1 MQNKMVSIILP
12 VFNAERFLPQCLDS
26 ILSQTYQEWE
36 LIAVDDGSKDG
47 SIEILKSY
55 ENRDNRIHI
64 ISKENEGVSIA
75 RNVALEQTH
84 GDYIYFVDS
93 DDIVMPEALMILVE
107 AMESS
112 HATFVKSDFLPID
125 EQGKQVFVNKKQVIR
140 RRYDGKVM
148 DSEKFFKKILMKE
161 YFLWTCLFRK
171 DIIVKNHIQFIPHCR
186 LMEDA
191 AFVVDY
197 LLYSDR
203 NVYKDACVY
212 GYRKYEGTVSAVNK
226 DYTEDM
232 MLIKKHL
239 LEFPKSYNHISLFKN
254 INNYLDEKDVSAIT
268 KLKIRMAQFIDRV
281 RIVCLYNV
289 CKYIKK

>member
-1 MQNKMVSIILP
+1 MVSIILP

-26 ILSQTYQEWE
+26 ILRQTYQEWD

-47 SIEILKSY
+47 SMEILKSY
-55 ENRDNRIHI
+55 EKRDNRIHI
-64 ISKENEGVSIA
+64 ISKKNEGVSIA
-75 RNVALEQTH
+75 RNIALEHAH

-93 DDIVMPEALMILVE
+93 DDIVMSEALMILVK
-107 AMESS
+107 AMESNKT
-112 HATFVKSDFLPID
+112 TFVKSDFLPID
-125 EQGKQVFVNKKQVIR
+125 EQGKQVFINKKQVIR

-171 DIIVKNHIQFIPHCR
+171 DIIEKYHILFIPHCR

-191 AFVVDY
+191 AFVADY

-232 MLIKKHL
+232 MLIKRHL
-239 LEFPKSYNHISLFKN
+239 LEFPKSELHINLLKMIASK
-254 INNYLDEKDVSAIT
+254 LDENTSSTIKKKMTAIYHY
-268 KLKIRMAQFIDRV
+268 MERV
-281 RIVCLYNV
+281 RFAFMY
-289 CKYIKK
+289 YIYK

>member
-12 VFNAERFLPQCLDS
+12 VFNAERFLSQCLDS
-26 ILSQTYQEWE
+26 ILRQTYQDWE
-36 LIAVDDGSKDG
+36 LIAVVDGSKDG
-47 SIEILKSY
+47 SMEILKSY
-55 ENRDNRIHI
+55 EKRDNRIHI
-64 ISKENEGVSIA
+64 ISKKNEGVSIA
-75 RNVALEQTH
+75 RNIALKHAH

-93 DDIVMPEALMILVE
+93 DDIVMSEALMILIK
-107 AMESS
+107 AMKSNKT
-112 HATFVKSDFLPID
+112 TFVKSDFLPID
-125 EQGKQVFVNKKQVIR
+125 EQGKQVFINKKQVIR

-171 DIIVKNHIQFIPHCR
+171 DIIEKYHILFIPHCR

-232 MLIKKHL
+232 MLIKRHL
-239 LEFPKSYNHISLFKN
+239 LEFPKSELHINLLKMIASK
-254 INNYLDEKDVSAIT
+254 LDENTSSTIKKKMTAIYHY
-268 KLKIRMAQFIDRV
+268 MERV
-281 RIVCLYNV
+281 RFAFMY
-289 CKYIKK
+289 YIYK

>member
-12 VFNAERFLPQCLDS
+12 VFNAERFLSQCLDS
-26 ILSQTYQEWE
+26 ILRQTYQDWE

-55 ENRDNRIHI
+55 EKRDNRIHI

-75 RNVALEQTH
+75 RNIALEHAH

-93 DDIVMPEALMILVE
+93 DDIVMPEALMILVK
-107 AMESS
+107 AMDNNK
-112 HATFVKSDFLPID
+112 ATFVKSDFLPID
-125 EQGKQVFVNKKQVIR
+125 EQGKQVFINKKQVIR
-140 RRYDGKVM
+140 RCYDGKVM

-161 YFLWTCLFRK
+161 YFLWTCLFQK
-171 DIIVKNHIQFIPHCR
+171 NIIVKNHIQFIPHCR

-203 NVYKDACVY
+203 NVYKDACIY

-232 MLIKKHL
+232 MLIKRHL
-239 LEFPKSYNHISLFKN
+239 LEFPKSELHINLLKMMASK
-254 INNYLDEKDVSAIT
+254 LDENTSST
-268 KLKIRMAQFIDRV
+268 
-281 RIVCLYNV
+281 
-289 CKYIKK
+289 IKKKMTAV

>member
-1 MQNKMVSIILP
+1 MVSIILP

>member
-1 MQNKMVSIILP
+1 MVSIILP

-148 DSEKFFKKILMKE
+148 DSENFFKKILMKE
-161 YFLWTCLFRK
+161 YFL
-171 DIIVKNHIQFIPHCR
+171 
-186 LMEDA
+186 
-191 AFVVDY
+191 
-197 LLYSDR
+197 
-203 NVYKDACVY
+203 
-212 GYRKYEGTVSAVNK
+212 
-226 DYTEDM
+226 
-232 MLIKKHL
+232 
-239 LEFPKSYNHISLFKN
+239 
-254 INNYLDEKDVSAIT
+254 
-268 KLKIRMAQFIDRV
+268 
-281 RIVCLYNV
+281 
-289 CKYIKK
+289 

>member
-1 MQNKMVSIILP
+1 MVSIILP
-12 VFNAERFLPQCLDS
+12 VFNAERFLSQCLDS
-26 ILSQTYQEWE
+26 ILRQTYQDWE

-47 SIEILKSY
+47 SMEILKSY
-55 ENRDNRIHI
+55 EKREHRIHI

-75 RNVALEQTH
+75 RNIALKHAH

-93 DDIVMPEALMILVE
+93 DDIVMPEGLMILVK
-107 AMESS
+107 AMDSNK
-112 HATFVKSDFLPID
+112 ATFVKSDFLPID
-125 EQGKQVFVNKKQVIR
+125 EQGKQVFINKKQVIC
-140 RRYDGKVM
+140 RRYDGQVM
-148 DSEKFFKKILMKE
+148 ESEKFFKKILMKE

-171 DIIVKNHIQFIPHCR
+171 EIIEKNHIQFIPHCR

-203 NVYKDACVY
+203 NVYKDACIY

-232 MLIKKHL
+232 MLIKRHL
-239 LEFPKSYNHISLFKN
+239 LEFPKSELHINLLKMMASK
-254 INNYLDEKDVSAIT
+254 LDENTSST
-268 KLKIRMAQFIDRV
+268 
-281 RIVCLYNV
+281 
-289 CKYIKK
+289 IKKKMTAIYHYIERARFAFMYYIYK

>member
-12 VFNAERFLPQCLDS
+12 VFNAERFLSQCLDS
-26 ILSQTYQEWE
+26 ILRQTYLDWE

-47 SIEILKSY
+47 SMEILKSY
-55 ENRDNRIHI
+55 EQRDNRIHI

-75 RNVALEQTH
+75 RNIALEHAH

-93 DDIVMPEALMILVE
+93 DDIVMPEALMILVK

-112 HATFVKSDFLPID
+112 KTTFVKSDFLPID
-125 EQGKQVFVNKKQVIR
+125 EQGKQVFINKKQVIR

-148 DSEKFFKKILMKE
+148 DSDKFFKRILMKE
-161 YFLWTCLFRK
+161 YFLWTCLFQK
-171 DIIVKNHIQFIPHCR
+171 DIIIKNHIQFIPHCR

-191 AFVVDY
+191 AFVADY

-226 DYTEDM
+226 DYTGDM

-239 LEFPKSYNHISLFKN
+239 LEFPNSELHINLLKMMVSK
-254 INNYLDEKDVSAIT
+254 LDENTSPTIKKKMTAIYHY
-268 KLKIRMAQFIDRV
+268 IERV
-281 RIVCLYNV
+281 RLAFMY
-289 CKYIKK
+289 YIYK

>member
-1 MQNKMVSIILP
+1 MVSIILP
-12 VFNAERFLPQCLDS
+12 VFNAERFLSQCLDS
-26 ILSQTYQEWE
+26 ILRQTYQDWE

-47 SIEILKSY
+47 SMEILKSY
-55 ENRDNRIHI
+55 EKRDLRIHI
-64 ISKENEGVSIA
+64 ISKKNEGVSIA
-75 RNVALEQTH
+75 RNIALEHAH
-84 GDYIYFVDS
+84 GDYVYFVDS
-93 DDIVMPEALMILVE
+93 DDIVMPEALMILVK

-112 HATFVKSDFLPID
+112 KTTFVKSDFLPID
-125 EQGKQVFVNKKQVIR
+125 EQGKQVFINKKQVIR

-171 DIIVKNHIQFIPHCR
+171 DIIVKNHILFIPHCR

-191 AFVVDY
+191 AFVADY

-203 NVYKDACVY
+203 NIYKDACVY
-212 GYRKYEGTVSAVNK
+212 GYRKYEGSVSAVNK

-239 LEFPKSYNHISLFKN
+239 LEFPKSELHINLLKMMASK
-254 INNYLDEKDVSAIT
+254 LDENTSSTIKKKMTAIYHY
-268 KLKIRMAQFIDRV
+268 IERV
-281 RIVCLYNV
+281 RFAFMY
-289 CKYIKK
+289 YIYK

>member
-26 ILSQTYQEWE
+26 ILSQTYLEWE

-55 ENRDNRIHI
+55 ERRDDRIHI

-93 DDIVMPEALMILVE
+93 DDVVMPEALMILVK
-107 AMESS
+107 AMDSS

-125 EQGKQVFVNKKQVIR
+125 EQGKQVFINKKQVIR

-148 DSEKFFKKILMKE
+148 NSEKFYKKILME
-161 YFLWTCLFRK
+161 ENFLWTCLFRK

-197 LLYSDR
+197 LLYSDK

-212 GYRKYEGTVSAVNK
+212 GYRKYEGTVSAINK

-232 MLIKKHL
+232 LLIKKHIKQY
-239 LEFPKSYNHISLFKN
+239 PKSYNHISLFKN
-254 INNYLDEKDVSAIT
+254 INNYLDEKDASFIT
-268 KLKIRMAQFIDRV
+268 RLNFRMTQFIERV

-289 CKYIKK
+289 CKYIKR

>member
-1 MQNKMVSIILP
+1 MVSIILP

-26 ILSQTYQEWE
+26 ILSQTYQAWE

-55 ENRDNRIHI
+55 KKRDNRIHI

-93 DDIVMPEALMILVE
+93 DDIVMPEALMILVK
-107 AMESS
+107 AMDSNK
-112 HATFVKSDFLPID
+112 ATFVKSDFLPID
-125 EQGKQVFVNKKQVIR
+125 EQGKQVFINKKQVIR

-148 DSEKFFKKILMKE
+148 ESGKFFKKILMKE

-171 DIIVKNHIQFIPHCR
+171 EIIEKHHILFIPHCR

-203 NVYKDACVY
+203 NVYKNACVY
-212 GYRKYEGTVSAVNK
+212 GYRKYDGTVSAVNK

-232 MLIKKHL
+232 MLIKKHIKQYS
-239 LEFPKSYNHISLFKN
+239 KSYNHISLFKN
-254 INNYLDEKDVSAIT
+254 INNYLDEKDASFIT
-268 KLKIRMAQFIDRV
+268 RLKFRMAQFIDRV

-289 CKYIKK
+289 CKYI

>member
-1 MQNKMVSIILP
+1 MVSIILP

-26 ILSQTYQEWE
+26 ILRQTYQNWE

-47 SIEILKSY
+47 SMEILKSY
-55 ENRDNRIHI
+55 EKRDNRIHI

-75 RNVALEQTH
+75 RNIALEHAH

-93 DDIVMPEALMILVE
+93 DDIVMPEGLMILVK
-107 AMESS
+107 AMESNKT
-112 HATFVKSDFLPID
+112 TFIKSDFLPID
-125 EQGKQVFVNKKQVIR
+125 EQGKHVFINKKQVIR

-171 DIIVKNHIQFIPHCR
+171 EIIEKYHILFIPYCR

-203 NVYKDACVY
+203 NVYKDACIY
-212 GYRKYEGTVSAVNK
+212 GYRKYEGTVSAANK

-239 LEFPKSYNHISLFKN
+239 LEFPKSELHINLLKMIASK
-254 INNYLDEKDVSAIT
+254 LDENTSSTIKKKMTAIYHY
-268 KLKIRMAQFIDRV
+268 IERV
-281 RIVCLYNV
+281 RFAFMY
-289 CKYIKK
+289 YIYK

>member
-26 ILSQTYQEWE
+26 ILRQTYQEWE

-93 DDIVMPEALMILVE
+93 DDIVMPEALMILVK
-107 AMESS
+107 AMDSS

-125 EQGKQVFVNKKQVIR
+125 EQGKQVFINKKQVIR

-161 YFLWTCLFRK
+161 YFLWTCLFQK

-191 AFVVDY
+191 AFVADY
-197 LLYSDR
+197 LFYSDR
-203 NVYKDACVY
+203 NVYKDACIY

-254 INNYLDEKDVSAIT
+254 IDNYLDEKDASFIT
-268 KLKIRMAQFIDRV
+268 RLKIKMAQFIDRV

-289 CKYIKK
+289 CKYI

>member
-1 MQNKMVSIILP
+1 MVSIILP
-12 VFNAERFLPQCLDS
+12 VFNAERFLSQCLDS
-26 ILSQTYQEWE
+26 ILRQTYQEWE

-55 ENRDNRIHI
+55 EKRDNRIHI

-93 DDIVMPEALMILVE
+93 DDIVMHEALMILVK
-107 AMESS
+107 AMDSS
-112 HATFVKSDFLPID
+112 NATFVKSDFLPID
-125 EQGKQVFVNKKQVIR
+125 EQGKQVFINKKQVIR
-140 RRYDGKVM
+140 RRYDGRVM

-161 YFLWTCLFRK
+161 YFLWTCLFQK

-191 AFVVDY
+191 AFVADY

-232 MLIKKHL
+232 NLIKKHIKQY
-239 LEFPKSYNHISLFKN
+239 PKSYNHIFLLKN
-254 INNYLDEKDVSAIT
+254 INNYLDEKDAPFIT
-268 KLKIRMAQFIDRV
+268 RLKIKMAQFIDRV

-289 CKYIKK
+289 CKYI

>member
-26 ILSQTYQEWE
+26 ILRQTYQEWD

-47 SIEILKSY
+47 SMEILKSY
-55 ENRDNRIHI
+55 EKRDNRIHI
-64 ISKENEGVSIA
+64 ISKKNEGVSIA
-75 RNVALEQTH
+75 RNIALEHAH

-93 DDIVMPEALMILVE
+93 DDIVMSEALMILVK
-107 AMESS
+107 AMESNKT
-112 HATFVKSDFLPID
+112 TFVKSDFLPID
-125 EQGKQVFVNKKQVIR
+125 EQGKQVFINKKQVIR

-161 YFLWTCLFRK
+161 YFLWTCLFQK

-232 MLIKKHL
+232 MLIKRHL
-239 LEFPKSYNHISLFKN
+239 LEFPKSELHINLLKMIASK
-254 INNYLDEKDVSAIT
+254 LDENTSSTIKKKMTAIYHY
-268 KLKIRMAQFIDRV
+268 MERV
-281 RIVCLYNV
+281 RFAFMY
-289 CKYIKK
+289 YIYK

>member
-1 MQNKMVSIILP
+1 MVSIILP
-12 VFNAERFLPQCLDS
+12 VFNAERFLSQCLDS
-26 ILSQTYQEWE
+26 ILRQTYQDWE

-47 SIEILKSY
+47 SMEILKSY
-55 ENRDNRIHI
+55 EQRDNRIHI

-75 RNVALEQTH
+75 RNIALEHAH

-93 DDIVMPEALMILVE
+93 DDIVIPEALMILVK

-112 HATFVKSDFLPID
+112 KTTFVKSDFLPID
-125 EQGKQVFVNKKQVIR
+125 EQGKQVFINKKQVIR

-148 DSEKFFKKILMKE
+148 DSDKFFKRILMKE
-161 YFLWTCLFRK
+161 YFLWTCLFQK
-171 DIIVKNHIQFIPHCR
+171 DIIIKNHIQFIPHCR

-191 AFVVDY
+191 AFVADY

-239 LEFPKSYNHISLFKN
+239 LEFPNSELHINLLKMMAN
-254 INNYLDEKDVSAIT
+254 KLDENTSSTIKKKMTAIYHY
-268 KLKIRMAQFIDRV
+268 IERV
-281 RIVCLYNV
+281 RLAFMY
-289 CKYIKK
+289 YIYK

>member
-1 MQNKMVSIILP
+1 MVSIILP
-12 VFNAERFLPQCLDS
+12 VFNAERFLSQCLDS
-26 ILSQTYQEWE
+26 ILRQTYQDWE

-47 SIEILKSY
+47 SMEMLKSY
-55 ENRDNRIHI
+55 EKRDHRIHI
-64 ISKENEGVSIA
+64 ISKKNEGVSIA
-75 RNVALEQTH
+75 RNVALEHAH

-93 DDIVMPEALMILVE
+93 DDVVMPEALMILVKE
-107 AMESS
+107 MESS
-112 HATFVKSDFLPID
+112 KATFVKSDFLPID
-125 EQGKQVFVNKKQVIR
+125 EQGKQVFINKKQVIR

-161 YFLWTCLFRK
+161 YFLWTCLFQK
-171 DIIVKNHIQFIPHCR
+171 DIIVKNHIQFIPLCR

-191 AFVVDY
+191 AFVADY

-239 LEFPKSYNHISLFKN
+239 LEFPNSELHINLLKMMVSK
-254 INNYLDEKDVSAIT
+254 LDENTSSTIKKKMTAISHY
-268 KLKIRMAQFIDRV
+268 IERV
-281 RIVCLYNV
+281 RFAFMY
-289 CKYIKK
+289 YIYK

>member
-12 VFNAERFLPQCLDS
+12 VFNAERFLSQCLDS
-26 ILSQTYQEWE
+26 ILRQTYQDWE

-55 ENRDNRIHI
+55 EKRDNRIHI
-64 ISKENEGVSIA
+64 ISKKNEGVSIA
-75 RNVALEQTH
+75 RNIALKHAH

-93 DDIVMPEALMILVE
+93 DDIVMPEALMILVK
-107 AMESS
+107 AMDSNK
-112 HATFVKSDFLPID
+112 ATFVKSDFLPID
-125 EQGKQVFVNKKQVIR
+125 EQGKQVFINKKQVIR

-161 YFLWTCLFRK
+161 CFLWTCLFRK
-171 DIIVKNHIQFIPHCR
+171 EIIEKYHILFIPHCR

-203 NVYKDACVY
+203 NVYKDACIY

-232 MLIKKHL
+232 MLIKRHL

-254 INNYLDEKDVSAIT
+254 INNYQNERDASFIT
-268 KLKIRMAQFIDRV
+268 RLKIEMAQFIDRV

-289 CKYIKK
+289 CKYI

>member
-1 MQNKMVSIILP
+1 MVSIILP
-12 VFNAERFLPQCLDS
+12 LFNAERFLPQCLDS
-26 ILSQTYQEWE
+26 ILRQTYQEWD

-47 SIEILKSY
+47 SMEILKSY
-55 ENRDNRIHI
+55 EKRDNRIHI
-64 ISKENEGVSIA
+64 ISKKNEGVSIA
-75 RNVALEQTH
+75 RNIALEHAH

-93 DDIVMPEALMILVE
+93 DDIVMPEGLMILVK
-107 AMESS
+107 AMESNKT
-112 HATFVKSDFLPID
+112 TFVKSDFLPID
-125 EQGKQVFVNKKQVIR
+125 EQGKQVFINKKQVIR

-171 DIIVKNHIQFIPHCR
+171 DIIEKYHILFIPHCR

-232 MLIKKHL
+232 MLIKRHL
-239 LEFPKSYNHISLFKN
+239 LEFPKSELHINLLKMIASK
-254 INNYLDEKDVSAIT
+254 LDENTSSTIKKKMTAIYHY
-268 KLKIRMAQFIDRV
+268 MERV
-281 RIVCLYNV
+281 RFAFMY
-289 CKYIKK
+289 YIYK

>member
-1 MQNKMVSIILP
+1 MVSIILP
-12 VFNAERFLPQCLDS
+12 VFNAERFLSQCLDS
-26 ILSQTYQEWE
+26 ILRQTYQEWE

-55 ENRDNRIHI
+55 EKRDNRIHI

-93 DDIVMPEALMILVE
+93 DDIVMHEALMILVK
-107 AMESS
+107 AMDSS
-112 HATFVKSDFLPID
+112 NATFVKSDFLPID
-125 EQGKQVFVNKKQVIR
+125 EQGKQVFINKKQVIR
-140 RRYDGKVM
+140 RRYDGRVM

-161 YFLWTCLFRK
+161 YFLWTCLFQK

-191 AFVVDY
+191 AFVADY

-232 MLIKKHL
+232 NLIKKHIKQY
-239 LEFPKSYNHISLFKN
+239 PKSYNHIFLLKN
-254 INNYLDEKDVSAIT
+254 INNYLDEMDAPFIT
-268 KLKIRMAQFIDRV
+268 RLKIKMAQFIDRV

-289 CKYIKK
+289 CKYI

>member
-1 MQNKMVSIILP
+1 MVSIILP
-12 VFNAERFLPQCLDS
+12 VFNAEGFLPQCLDS
-26 ILSQTYQEWE
+26 ILRQTYQNWE

-55 ENRDNRIHI
+55 EKRDNRIHI

-75 RNVALEQTH
+75 RNIALEHAH

-93 DDIVMPEALMILVE
+93 DDIVMPEGLMILVK
-107 AMESS
+107 AMESNKT
-112 HATFVKSDFLPID
+112 TFIKSDFLPID
-125 EQGKQVFVNKKQVIR
+125 EQGKQVFINKKQVIR

-171 DIIVKNHIQFIPHCR
+171 EIIEKNHIQFIPHCR

-212 GYRKYEGTVSAVNK
+212 GYRKYEGTLSAVNK

-232 MLIKKHL
+232 MLIKRHL
-239 LEFPKSYNHISLFKN
+239 LEFPKSELHINLLKMIASK
-254 INNYLDEKDVSAIT
+254 LDENTSST
-268 KLKIRMAQFIDRV
+268 
-281 RIVCLYNV
+281 
-289 CKYIKK
+289 IKKKMTAIYHYIERARFAFMYYIYK

>member
-1 MQNKMVSIILP
+1 MVSIILP

-26 ILSQTYQEWE
+26 ILRQTYQEWD

-47 SIEILKSY
+47 SMEILKSY
-55 ENRDNRIHI
+55 EKRDNRIHI
-64 ISKENEGVSIA
+64 ISKKNEGVSIA
-75 RNVALEQTH
+75 RNIALKHAH

-93 DDIVMPEALMILVE
+93 DDIVMSEALMILVK
-107 AMESS
+107 AMESNKT
-112 HATFVKSDFLPID
+112 TFVKSDFLPID
-125 EQGKQVFVNKKQVIR
+125 EQGKQVFINKKQVIR

-171 DIIVKNHIQFIPHCR
+171 DIIEKYHILFIPHCR

-232 MLIKKHL
+232 MLIKRHL
-239 LEFPKSYNHISLFKN
+239 LEFPKSELHINLLKMIASK
-254 INNYLDEKDVSAIT
+254 LDENTSSTIKKKMTAIYHY
-268 KLKIRMAQFIDRV
+268 MERV
-281 RIVCLYNV
+281 RFAFMY
-289 CKYIKK
+289 YIYK

>member
-1 MQNKMVSIILP
+1 M
-12 VFNAERFLPQCLDS
+12 
-26 ILSQTYQEWE
+26 
-36 LIAVDDGSKDG
+36 
-47 SIEILKSY
+47 EILKSY
-55 ENRDNRIHI
+55 EKRDHRIHI

-93 DDIVMPEALMILVE
+93 DDIVMPEGLMILVK

-112 HATFVKSDFLPID
+112 KATFAKSDFLPID
-125 EQGKQVFVNKKQVIR
+125 EQGKQVFINKKQVIR

-171 DIIVKNHIQFIPHCR
+171 DIIVKNHILFIPHCR

-191 AFVVDY
+191 AFVADY

-232 MLIKKHL
+232 MLIKKQ
-239 LEFPKSYNHISLFKN
+239 F
-254 INNYLDEKDVSAIT
+254 VGIT
-268 KLKIRMAQFIDRV
+268 RLRAAY
-281 RIVCLYNV
+281 RIIENDS
-289 CKYIKK
+289 K

>member
-12 VFNAERFLPQCLDS
+12 VFNAERFLSQCLDS
-26 ILSQTYQEWE
+26 ILRQTYQDWE

-55 ENRDNRIHI
+55 GKRDSRIHI

-75 RNVALEQTH
+75 RNVALEQTY

-93 DDIVMPEALMILVE
+93 DDIVMPEALTILVK

-125 EQGKQVFVNKKQVIR
+125 EQGKQVFINKKQIIR

-148 DSEKFFKKILMKE
+148 NSEKFYKKILME
-161 YFLWTCLFRK
+161 ENFLWTCLFRK

-197 LLYSDR
+197 LLYSDK

-212 GYRKYEGTVSAVNK
+212 GYRKYEGTVSAINK

-232 MLIKKHL
+232 LLIKKHIKQY
-239 LEFPKSYNHISLFKN
+239 PKSYNHISLFKN
-254 INNYLDEKDVSAIT
+254 INNYLDEKDASFIT
-268 KLKIRMAQFIDRV
+268 RLNFRMTQFIERV

-289 CKYIKK
+289 CKYIKR

>member
-1 MQNKMVSIILP
+1 MVSIILP
-12 VFNAERFLPQCLDS
+12 VFNAERFLSQCLDS
-26 ILSQTYQEWE
+26 ILRQTYQEWE

-55 ENRDNRIHI
+55 EKRDNRIHI

-93 DDIVMPEALMILVE
+93 DDIVMPEALMILVKS
-107 AMESS
+107 MDSS
-112 HATFVKSDFLPID
+112 NATFVKSDFLPID
-125 EQGKQVFVNKKQVIR
+125 EQGKQVFINKKQVIR

-161 YFLWTCLFRK
+161 YFLWICLFQK

-203 NVYKDACVY
+203 NVYKDACIY

-239 LEFPKSYNHISLFKN
+239 LELPKSYNHISLFKN
-254 INNYLDEKDVSAIT
+254 INNYLDEKDASAIT

-289 CKYIKK
+289 CKYI

>member
-1 MQNKMVSIILP
+1 MVSIILP

-26 ILSQTYQEWE
+26 ILRQTYQNWE

-55 ENRDNRIHI
+55 EKRDNRIHI

-75 RNVALEQTH
+75 RNIALEHAH

-93 DDIVMPEALMILVE
+93 DDIVMPEGLMILVK
-107 AMESS
+107 AMESNKT
-112 HATFVKSDFLPID
+112 TFIKSDFLPID
-125 EQGKQVFVNKKQVIR
+125 EQGKQVFINKKQVIR

-171 DIIVKNHIQFIPHCR
+171 EIIEKYHIQFIPYCR

-203 NVYKDACVY
+203 NVYKDACIY
-212 GYRKYEGTVSAVNK
+212 GYRKYEGTVSAANK

-239 LEFPKSYNHISLFKN
+239 LEFPKSELHINLLKMIASK
-254 INNYLDEKDVSAIT
+254 LDENTSST
-268 KLKIRMAQFIDRV
+268 
-281 RIVCLYNV
+281 
-289 CKYIKK
+289 IKKKMTAIYHYIERARFAFMYYIYK

>member
-1 MQNKMVSIILP
+1 MQNKMVSVILP
-12 VFNAERFLPQCLDS
+12 VFNAEKFLAQCLDS

-55 ENRDNRIHI
+55 EKRDNRIHI

-75 RNVALEQTH
+75 RNVALGQTH

-93 DDIVMPEALMILVE
+93 DDIVMPEALMILVK

-125 EQGKQVFVNKKQVIR
+125 EHGKQVFINKKQVIR

-148 DSEKFFKKILMKE
+148 NSEKFFKKILMKE
-161 YFLWTCLFRK
+161 YFLWTCLFQK

-191 AFVVDY
+191 AFMADY

-232 MLIKKHL
+232 MLIKKHIKQY
-239 LEFPKSYNHISLFKN
+239 PKSYNHISLFKN
-254 INNYLDEKDVSAIT
+254 INNYLDEKDASFIT
-268 KLKIRMAQFIDRV
+268 RLKIRITQFIDRV

-289 CKYIKK
+289 CKYI

>member
-1 MQNKMVSIILP
+1 MVSIILP
-12 VFNAERFLPQCLDS
+12 VFNAERFLSQCLDS
-26 ILSQTYQEWE
+26 ILWQTYQDWE

-55 ENRDNRIHI
+55 EKRDNRIHI
-64 ISKENEGVSIA
+64 ISKKNEGVSIA
-75 RNVALEQTH
+75 RNIALKHAH

-93 DDIVMPEALMILVE
+93 DDIVMPEGLMILVK

-112 HATFVKSDFLPID
+112 KATFVKSDFLPID
-125 EQGKQVFVNKKQVIR
+125 EQGKQVFINKKQVIR

-171 DIIVKNHIQFIPHCR
+171 DIIVKNHIQFILLCR

-203 NVYKDACVY
+203 NVYKDACIY

-254 INNYLDEKDVSAIT
+254 IDNYLDEKDASFIT
-268 KLKIRMAQFIDRV
+268 RLKIKMAQFIDRV

-289 CKYIKK
+289 CKYI

>member
-12 VFNAERFLPQCLDS
+12 VFNAERFLSQCLDS
-26 ILSQTYQEWE
+26 ILRQTYQDWE

-55 ENRDNRIHI
+55 EKRDNRIHI

-93 DDIVMPEALMILVE
+93 DDIVMPEALMILVK
-107 AMESS
+107 AMDSNK
-112 HATFVKSDFLPID
+112 ATFVKSDFLPID
-125 EQGKQVFVNKKQVIR
+125 EQGKQVFINKKQVIR

-148 DSEKFFKKILMKE
+148 DSENFFKKILMKE
-161 YFLWTCLFRK
+161 SFLWTCLFRK

-203 NVYKDACVY
+203 DVYKDACIY
-212 GYRKYEGTVSAVNK
+212 GYRKYEGTASAVNK

-232 MLIKKHL
+232 MLIKRHL
-239 LEFPKSYNHISLFKN
+239 LEFPKSYNHIFLFKN
-254 INNYLDEKDVSAIT
+254 INNYLNERDASFIT
-268 KLKIRMAQFIDRV
+268 RLKIKMAQFIDRV

-289 CKYIKK
+289 CKYI

>member
-12 VFNAERFLPQCLDS
+12 VFNAERFLSQCLDS
-26 ILSQTYQEWE
+26 ILRQTYQDWE

-47 SIEILKSY
+47 SMEILKSY
-55 ENRDNRIHI
+55 EKRDYRIHI

-93 DDIVMPEALMILVE
+93 DDIVMPEGLMILVK

-112 HATFVKSDFLPID
+112 KATFVKSDFLPID
-125 EQGKQVFVNKKQVIR
+125 EQGKQVFINKKQVIR

-171 DIIVKNHIQFIPHCR
+171 EIIEKYHILFIPHCR

-203 NVYKDACVY
+203 NVYKDACIY

-232 MLIKKHL
+232 MLIKRHL
-239 LEFPKSYNHISLFKN
+239 LKFPKSYNHISLFKN
-254 INNYLDEKDVSAIT
+254 INNYLNERDASFIT
-268 KLKIRMAQFIDRV
+268 GLKIRLAQFIDRV
-281 RIVCLYNV
+281 CIVCLYNV
-289 CKYIKK
+289 CKYI

>member
-12 VFNAERFLPQCLDS
+12 VFNAERFLSQCLDS
-26 ILSQTYQEWE
+26 ILRQTYQDWE

-47 SIEILKSY
+47 SMEILKSY
-55 ENRDNRIHI
+55 EKRDHRIHI

-75 RNVALEQTH
+75 RNIALKHAH

-93 DDIVMPEALMILVE
+93 DDIVMPEALMILVK
-107 AMESS
+107 AMESGK
-112 HATFVKSDFLPID
+112 ATFVKSDFLPID
-125 EQGKQVFVNKKQVIR
+125 EQGKQVFINKKQVIR
-140 RRYDGKVM
+140 RRYDGLVM

-171 DIIVKNHIQFIPHCR
+171 EIIEKYHIQFIPHCR

-191 AFVVDY
+191 AFVADY
-197 LLYSDR
+197 LLYSDI

-232 MLIKKHL
+232 MLIKKHIKQY
-239 LEFPKSYNHISLFKN
+239 PKSELHMELSKLIACKLG
-254 INNYLDEKDVSAIT
+254 EKTSSVIKKMGATIYHHVE
-268 KLKIRMAQFIDRV
+268 RV
-281 RIVCLYNV
+281 RFAFMY
-289 CKYIKK
+289 YIYK